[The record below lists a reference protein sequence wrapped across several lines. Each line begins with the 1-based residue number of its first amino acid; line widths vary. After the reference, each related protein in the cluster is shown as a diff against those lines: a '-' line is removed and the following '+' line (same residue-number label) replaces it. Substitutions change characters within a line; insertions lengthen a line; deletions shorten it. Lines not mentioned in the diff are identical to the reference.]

1 MPDMTPA
8 QRFLSLL
15 RILSARRLGCS
26 LQELADET
34 SVSVKTIRRDLQVL
48 KREGFPL
55 EEKNG
60 PHGRKAWKLA
70 DGASQPQLTVNLA
83 EVASMIIARR
93 LMEPLAGTLYW
104 DGTQSLF
111 RKLQELLPESSLT
124 YLRKV
129 SATFYQ
135 TNSGHSD
142 YSSKDGLIDQL
153 VTAIKDRNVTSI
165 SYQSD
170 RATEPVSY
178 EIHPYGIAYHNRSL
192 YLVAYSTDHRQE
204 RHFKLDR
211 LESVDRL
218 ELRFPAPGKFN
229 LQDHFSDTFGIFKG
243 SGKSQKI
250 RIRFHPKVARYV
262 EEKCWHPSQKLKRQ
276 KDGCLIAEFQ
286 LSSTDEIRKWVMSF
300 GRNAVV
306 LEPKE
311 MRDKVR
317 SDLRELIEQYQ
328 DVSQPDPE
336 RENNKMP
343 RNTRKPADS

>member
-1 MPDMTPA
+1 MPDLTPA

-15 RILSARRLGCS
+15 RILSARRLGCT
-26 LQELADET
+26 LQELANET
-34 SVSVKTIRRDLQVL
+34 AVSVKTIRRDLQL
-48 KREGFPL
+48 LRQEGFPL

-129 SATFYQ
+129 SAAFYQ

-142 YSSKDGLIDQL
+142 YSGKDDLIDQL
-153 VTAIKDRNVTSI
+153 MTAIKDRNVTAL

-170 RATEPVSY
+170 RATEAVSY
-178 EIHPYGIAYHNRSL
+178 EIHPLGIVHHKSSL
-192 YLVAYSTDHRQE
+192 YLVAHSVDHGEVRL
-204 RHFKLDR
+204 FKIDR
-211 LESVDRL
+211 LEAVERL
-218 ELRFPAPGKFN
+218 ELRFTAPQSFD
-229 LQDHFSDTFGIFKG
+229 LQEYFSDVFGVFKG
-243 SGKSQKI
+243 NGELQKV
-250 RIRFHPKVARYV
+250 RIKFLPKVARYV
-262 EEKCWHPSQKLKRQ
+262 EEKRWHKSQKLKRQ
-276 KDGCLIAEFQ
+276 KDGSLIAEFR
-286 LSSTDEIRKWVMSF
+286 LSSPDEVRKWVMSF

-306 LEPKE
+306 LEPVEIREKIRE
-311 MRDKVR
+311 
-317 SDLRELIEQYQ
+317 DLHVLLGMYEE
-328 DVSQPDPE
+328 D
-336 RENNKMP
+336 
-343 RNTRKPADS
+343 TRLGGTSKRV